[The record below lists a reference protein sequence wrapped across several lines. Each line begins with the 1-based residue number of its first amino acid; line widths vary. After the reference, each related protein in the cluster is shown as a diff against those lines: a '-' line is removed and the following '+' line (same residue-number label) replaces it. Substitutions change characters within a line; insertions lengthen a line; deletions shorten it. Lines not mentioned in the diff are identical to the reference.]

1 MSKKNRNDQSSSKSG
16 SAFDRGEVAQPEP
29 EQPVAAPSP
38 SAPEGIPPP
47 GASSEPTDTLTERLQ
62 VPDELLQGLLR
73 VNAGNRPPDEPHVA
87 VEPAPLGATP
97 VLDEAP
103 LVIPESGVLSHE
115 LVEAHLAELRKQDP
129 LGELRFRISR
139 HLDEHP
145 EFQSTFDA
153 VGKKHEAAFYEEIK
167 LLISVGSPAEQQVTQ
182 PPERYEVLAHVR
194 VSANGG
200 LLDLAPGT
208 IISEAV
214 YGPTVMKQLLG
225 SIKVKLR
232 KLPQE

>member
-47 GASSEPTDTLTERLQ
+47 GASSVPTDTLTSLLP
-62 VPDELLQGLLR
+62 PDELLQGLLR
-73 VNAGNRPPDEPHVA
+73 VEAGNHPPGEEHVA
-87 VEPAPLGATP
+87 VEPAPLGKTP

-103 LVIPESGVLSHE
+103 LEVAMPGVLPDHE
-115 LVEAHLAELRKQDP
+115 VDALLAKMRGEDP
-129 LGELRFRISR
+129 LRELQYRIDR
-139 HLDEHP
+139 HLDQHP
-145 EFQSTFDA
+145 EFRPTFDA
-153 VGKKHEAAFYEEIK
+153 IGKKHEAAFYEEIK

-182 PPERYEVLAHVR
+182 PPDRYEVLAHVR

-214 YGPTVMKQLLG
+214 YGPIVMKQLLG

>member
-47 GASSEPTDTLTERLQ
+47 GASLEPTDTLT
-62 VPDELLQGLLR
+62 GLLP
-73 VNAGNRPPDEPHVA
+73 VEAHVA
-87 VEPAPLGATP
+87 VEPAPVGVPP

-103 LVIPESGVLSHE
+103 LEVAEASVRAAAE
-115 LVEAHLAELRKQDP
+115 MDAHLAELRKQDP

-232 KLPQE
+232 KLAQE